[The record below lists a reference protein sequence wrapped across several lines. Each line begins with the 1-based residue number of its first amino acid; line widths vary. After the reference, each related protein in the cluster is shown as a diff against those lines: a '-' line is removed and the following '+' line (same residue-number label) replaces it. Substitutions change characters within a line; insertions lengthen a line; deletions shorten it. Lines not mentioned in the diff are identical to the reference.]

1 MNLHTLAI
9 SLLLSAGLIA
19 ASMTS
24 VAKEKLY
31 MPVVSK
37 GLMLEFWQSVKIGS
51 EAAAKKLNVETSF
64 VGPSDET
71 QIDQQMQLVEN
82 ILARKPN
89 GLLLAALDSNA
100 LLPSVERAHAL
111 GVPVVTFDS
120 GVNSDIP
127 ASFVGTDN
135 KAAGAMAADAMGDVL
150 GNRGKVA
157 VVAHNAGTMTTTDR
171 LDGFVK
177 QMGRNYPN
185 IKVLNP
191 MYSEGDSQRAM
202 NQTMD
207 VIRAN
212 PDLSAVYATN
222 EGCTLGVASA
232 VDSQGLAGKIKVIGF
247 DSSDAVV
254 NFLKAGVIQGLVVQD
269 AYQIGYVG
277 MKTLYKVL
285 TGHDVKRV
293 IDVPAVLVTGDNVN
307 KKDIQTIIS
316 PPGKPSQK
324 RSATTI

>member
-1 MNLHTLAI
+1 MNLRTLTI
-9 SLLLSAGLIA
+9 PLLLSAGLMA

-37 GLMLEFWQSVKIGS
+37 GFMLEFWQSVRDGS
-51 EAAAKKLNVETSF
+51 DAAARELNVKTSF

-71 QIDQQMQLVEN
+71 QVDQQVQLVEN

-100 LLPSVERAHAL
+100 LLPSVERAHAQ

-127 ASFVGTDN
+127 ASFVATDN
-135 KAAGAMAADAMGDVL
+135 KAAGAMAADAMGKFL
-150 GNRGKVA
+150 GGKGKVA

-171 LDGFVK
+171 LDGFIE

-185 IKVLNP
+185 IKVLSP
-191 MYSEGDSQRAM
+191 LYSEGDPQRAM

-232 VDSQGLAGKIKVIGF
+232 IDSQELAGKIKVIGF
-247 DSSDAVV
+247 DSSDALV

-277 MKTLYKVL
+277 MKTLYNVL
-285 TGHDVKRV
+285 TGHEVKKM
-293 IDVPAVLVTGDNVN
+293 IDVPAVLVTGDNIN
-307 KKDIQTIIS
+307 KEDIQNIIN
-316 PPGKPSQK
+316 PPG
-324 RSATTI
+324 

>member
-1 MNLHTLAI
+1 M
-9 SLLLSAGLIA
+9 A

-37 GLMLEFWQSVKIGS
+37 GFMLEFWQSVRDGS
-51 EAAAKKLNVETSF
+51 DAAARELNVKTSF

-71 QIDQQMQLVEN
+71 QVDQQVQLVEN

-100 LLPSVERAHAL
+100 LLPSVERAHAQ

-127 ASFVGTDN
+127 ASFVATDN
-135 KAAGAMAADAMGDVL
+135 KAAGAMAADAMGKFL
-150 GNRGKVA
+150 GGKGKVA

-171 LDGFVK
+171 LDGFIE

-185 IKVLNP
+185 IKVLSP
-191 MYSEGDSQRAM
+191 LYSEGDPQRAM

-232 VDSQGLAGKIKVIGF
+232 IDSQELAGKIKVIGF
-247 DSSDAVV
+247 DSSDALV

-277 MKTLYKVL
+277 MKTLYNVL
-285 TGHDVKRV
+285 TGHEVKKM
-293 IDVPAVLVTGDNVN
+293 IDVPAVLVTGDNIN
-307 KKDIQTIIS
+307 KEDIQNIIN
-316 PPGKPSQK
+316 PPG
-324 RSATTI
+324 